1 MKKTNIYSMTI
12 KKITLAVMLI
22 LTVAVLTACSKQ
34 QPVDDKATYKAELTE
49 YYNQINTA
57 SVSINNIDVSQPG
70 GATLLLSCL
79 DSMQQS
85 FNGLANMSVP
95 SRYEPLQPLTKEAN
109 ESFNQAYLIYHEIY
123 AGENLENFDA
133 DKAIVAATYYQEA
146 MNKLVQLGKSIM
158 SDENPES
165 VSQN

>member
-1 MKKTNIYSMTI
+1 MNTRIY
-12 KKITLAVMLI
+12 KQ
-22 LTVAVLTACSKQ
+22 LTVTLLLALTFIVMTACTKQ
-34 QPVDDKATYKAELTE
+34 QPDDDKAIYKAELTE
-49 YYNQINTA
+49 YYNQINTT

-70 GATLLLSCL
+70 GPALLLNYL

-85 FNGLANMSVP
+85 FNSLANMNIP
-95 SRYEPLQPLTKEAN
+95 SRYEPLKPVTQEAN
-109 ESFNQAYLIYHEIY
+109 EAFVQANLIYHEIY

-158 SDENPES
+158 ADENPGS
-165 VSQN
+165 TSSNN